1 MKNKLLLF
9 SSLAF
14 VMLCFNGCTPD
25 EVETVQN
32 EFKPLVMRVTV
43 DEPIEACDGANSLNT
58 LSLNTSLGYQ
68 YLTGTIPNNVGQ
80 NTLEIIGTA
89 VPNTNIQCGTG
100 YQDWVTNSSGTAL
113 ISDCAAVTLEI
124 IYDGIT
130 VYQETKI
137 LGGYGDGDTSCGD
150 GTGFGTNFTLQ

>member
-1 MKNKLLLF
+1 MSSKLF
-9 SSLAF
+9 FPFLAA
-14 VMLCFNGCTPD
+14 VIMLGFNGCTPD

-43 DEPIEACDGANSLNT
+43 DEPIQACDGANSYNT

-68 YLTGTIPNNVGQ
+68 YLSGTIPNNVGQ
-80 NTLEIIGTA
+80 NMLEISGTA
-89 VPNTNIQCGTG
+89 VSNTNIQCGTG
-100 YQDWVTNSSGTAL
+100 YQDWATNSSGTAL

-150 GTGFGTNFTLQ
+150 GTGFGINITLP